1 LGVIY
6 LPQVWRLIK
15 PAFEAAGGG
24 PLKITERQLCARAL
38 LAPEEREPRR
48 QAMNTLRDATHLLK
62 RIVDENPEMP
72 ASELWNLFE
81 GQAREEMV
89 DAIMEK
95 SITMIVEVMKEARVL
110 H

>member
-1 LGVIY
+1 
-6 LPQVWRLIK
+6 
-15 PAFEAAGGG
+15 
-24 PLKITERQLCARAL
+24 
-38 LAPEEREPRR
+38 
-48 QAMNTLRDATHLLK
+48 MNTLRDATHLLK

-72 ASELWNLFE
+72 ASEIWNLFA

-95 SITMIVEVMKEARVL
+95 SIIMIVKVMKEARL